1 MDSKSGPRPLAR
13 LRARRERSKRE
24 RGERREKKIA
34 AQYGPGRTGRG
45 DQWMGPGGT

>member
-1 MDSKSGPRPLAR
+1 MGG
-13 LRARRERSKRE
+13 
-24 RGERREKKIA
+24 RGMKIA